1 MIWWK
6 PFSGDT
12 NFVYNCLT
20 DSKTHPFHIIS
31 IISHSSTIHNN
42 NSNVRLVLWVVVVGI
57 IINYFNWNRK
67 RKLRF
72 ISWYPLC
79 LVLLLLKIMA
89 NYYSQQW
96 FIHITEKNFLRQME
110 VHNKYIFFLSRS
122 RSHYITL
129 RKSTNIFS
137 HYTHHRR
144 HIWCYGTVPQLF
156 LFTFHLSPFSIGRYI
171 IHKVAIYFFFPRHSL
186 TF

>member
-1 MIWWK
+1 
-6 PFSGDT
+6 
-12 NFVYNCLT
+12 
-20 DSKTHPFHIIS
+20 
-31 IISHSSTIHNN
+31 
-42 NSNVRLVLWVVVVGI
+42 
-57 IINYFNWNRK
+57 
-67 RKLRF
+67 
-72 ISWYPLC
+72 
-79 LVLLLLKIMA
+79 MA
-89 NYYSQQW
+89 NYYSQQR

-129 RKSTNIFS
+129 RKSTNIFFS

-171 IHKVAIYFFFPRHSL
+171 IHKVAMYIFFLPSALTHVLATRQKQYLSSSTGEKGIFPLFSL
-186 TF
+186 IFLISLIRTTTQQPSHIQKCCNFHFAPDSVAITLISIRLDTLLAEIM